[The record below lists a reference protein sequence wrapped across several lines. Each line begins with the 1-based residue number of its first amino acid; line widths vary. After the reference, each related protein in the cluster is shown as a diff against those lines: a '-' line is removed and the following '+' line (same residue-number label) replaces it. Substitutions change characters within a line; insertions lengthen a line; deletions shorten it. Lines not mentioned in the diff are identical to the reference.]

1 MNNEEKFK
9 EIKDWYL
16 SNFKIFE
23 NKLNGQTESFFHEYR
38 KEALEKF
45 REMSF
50 PTLKDEEWKYTN
62 VAPILK
68 HNFVPAAASVNT
80 NLSSI
85 NIEDHFF
92 KDFDHHRLVFINGIF
107 NEENSIVHKEADG
120 IIISNLAAAIKERP
134 ELVKKYSS
142 RTINPETTFSTMNS
156 TYSTDGIFI
165 FIPENKVIEKPVQVL
180 FINGKKDEKVLS
192 SPKNIFIA
200 EKNSQAKII
209 TTYSGIPDSIYFT
222 NVVNEV
228 YTEENAILDIYKIQN
243 ENEEAFH
250 IDKTDAHQK
259 RSSVFTHF
267 NASIGSSLMRN
278 DINTILD
285 DEYALTNYF
294 GLYLAN
300 ENQHMDN
307 HTYVDHASPNCE
319 SHELYKGILDDKAR
333 GVFNGKIMVRQDAQK
348 TNAYQSN
355 KAILLSKEA
364 RIDTKPQ
371 LEIFADDVKCSHGAT
386 VGRLDEEAYFYIR
399 SRGVPN
405 ELAKSMLIHA
415 FVSDVIEKIK
425 IEPLRLQI
433 NHLIFEHFKRVE
445 I

>member
-16 SNFKIFE
+16 SNFKNFE
-23 NKLNGQTESFFHEYR
+23 NKLNGQTENFFHEFR

-68 HNFVPAAASVNT
+68 HNFSPAVTENKIER
-80 NLSSI
+80 NLI
-85 NIEDHFF
+85 DIEDHFF
-92 KDFDHHRLVFINGIF
+92 KDFEHHRLVFVNGIF
-107 NEENSIVHKEADG
+107 NEEHSSLHEEAEG
-120 IIISNLAAAIKERP
+120 IIISNLAAAVKEYP
-134 ELVKKYSS
+134 ELVKKYSDKP
-142 RTINPETTFSTMNS
+142 INSETTFSAMNS
-156 TYSTDGIFI
+156 AYSTDGIFI
-165 FIPENKVIEKPVQVL
+165 FIPENKVLEKPVQVL
-180 FINGKKDEKVLS
+180 FVNGSKDEKILS

-200 EKNSQAKII
+200 ENNSQGKVVV
-209 TTYSGIPDSIYFT
+209 TYSGIPNSIYFT
-222 NVVNEV
+222 NVVNKV
-228 YTEENAILDIYKIQN
+228 FTGENAILDIYKIQN
-243 ENEEAFH
+243 ENEESFH
-250 IDKTDAHQK
+250 IDKTDARQK
-259 RSSVFTHF
+259 RTSVFTHF
-267 NASIGSSLMRN
+267 NASLGSSLMRN
-278 DINTILD
+278 DINAVLD

-355 KAILLSKEA
+355 KAMLLSKEA

-399 SRGVPN
+399 SRGIPN

-425 IEPLRLQI
+425 IEPLREQI
-433 NHLIFEHFKRVE
+433 NHLIFEHLKRIE